1 MANETNFYT
10 YRDLNFFKRVNQIGN
25 LEREITY
32 GCKENQL
39 ESERKHKNINKNIII
54 IIIIIIILSLVIWY
68 N

>member
-32 GCKENQL
+32 GCKENQW
-39 ESERKHKNINKNIII
+39 ESARKHKIKIKIKI
-54 IIIIIIILSLVIWY
+54 
-68 N
+68 